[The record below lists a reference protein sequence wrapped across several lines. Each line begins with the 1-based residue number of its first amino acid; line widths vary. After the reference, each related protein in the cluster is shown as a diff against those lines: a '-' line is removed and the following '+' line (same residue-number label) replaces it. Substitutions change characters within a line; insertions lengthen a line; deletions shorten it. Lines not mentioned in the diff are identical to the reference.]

1 MFGAGCAERP
11 ESSYA
16 TMKEARA
23 SGEVTRGWIPGELPE
38 SAVDLHERHDV
49 DTNEVWGTFRFPPGE
64 QVSIELPRV
73 DENSVHVSSVRSPRA
88 SWWPESMTGTLDARY
103 LESNGLELYSTPA
116 PSKFWIAIDQR
127 RRQGF
132 FWSTPR

>member
-1 MFGAGCAERP
+1 MFGAGCAERL

-23 SGEVTRGWIPGELPE
+23 SGEVTRGWIPGE
-38 SAVDLHERHDV
+38 
-49 DTNEVWGTFRFPPGE
+49 
-64 QVSIELPRV
+64 QVSIKLPRV